1 MKVTIISNGNNKI
14 VLKPESQAE
23 ILAIKDMHGKEIKT
37 EYHESTQILGE
48 SFPDCLVL
56 ATQKEEAR
64 VEPTTQ
70 VVLISVTNGR
80 PIAVIPHQEATYS
93 RMVDAI
99 VKACNYDGAERVD
112 SEGRENIL
120 VVDVSAGDKG
130 TIEEYEILQVPIL

>member
-14 VLKPESQAE
+14 VLKPETQAE
-23 ILAIKDMHGKEIKT
+23 ILAVKEMHGKEIKT

-56 ATQKEEAR
+56 ATSKEEKA
-64 VEPTTQ
+64 PTTQ
-70 VVLISVTNGR
+70 VVLINMANNR
-80 PIAVIPHQEATYS
+80 PVAVIPPQKASYS

-99 VKACNYDGAERVD
+99 VKSCNFDGAERLD

-120 VVDVSAGDKG
+120 VLDVTAGDEG
-130 TIEEYEILQVPIL
+130 SIMEFEILQVPIL

>member
-23 ILAIKDMHGKEIKT
+23 ILAVKDMHGKEIKT

-56 ATQKEEAR
+56 ATQKEGAK

-70 VVLISVTNGR
+70 VVLVSIANGR
-80 PIAVIPHQEATYS
+80 PIAVIPPNETSYS
-93 RMVDAI
+93 RMTDAV
-99 VKACNYDGAERVD
+99 VKACNFDGAERLD

-120 VVDVSAGDKG
+120 VLDVTAGDEG
-130 TIEEYEILQVPIL
+130 TIMEFEILKVPIL